1 MYAHSGHSPPYLHI
15 PNGRTYPLVGKLY
28 QQVSAGIDEM
38 LADIQRIQRFHH
50 VAPVIVTVT
59 DQLHL
64 LTVLIHG
71 NAEYPSDSSVSTFR
85 NSPREDMIPASL
97 PPEAYSKRIRNP
109 SFVEMPDT
117 MR

>member
-1 MYAHSGHSPPYLHI
+1 MHTAGILTLTLVFPMEGHASLIGEP
-15 PNGRTYPLVGKLY
+15 Y

-38 LADIQRIQRFHH
+38 LADIQRVNGFHH

-64 LTVLIHG
+64 LTVLIYG
-71 NAEYPSDSSVSTFR
+71 NAEHPPRLVGFHFQEFS
-85 NSPREDMIPASL
+85 REDMIPASL
-97 PPEAYSKRIRNP
+97 PPEAYSKRSRNP